1 LNLFLWNILLALAW
15 AALSGEFT
23 LLNLMLGFAL
33 GFAVLLF
40 VGPALGSS
48 QYFAKVT
55 RTSSFIGFFMR
66 ELVISNLRVA
76 YDVLTP
82 RHHMKPGI
90 VAVPLDVRTD
100 AEIVLLANLIT
111 LTPGTL
117 SLDLSDDRTVLY
129 VHTMYL
135 DDPEELRRE
144 IKEGFERRVL
154 EVLR

>member
-1 LNLFLWNILLALAW
+1 MNLFLWNIFLALAW

-23 LLNLMLGFAL
+23 LVNLGLGFAL

-48 QYFAKVT
+48 QYFAKT
-55 RTSSFIGFFMR
+55 ARAMGLIAFFVR
-66 ELVISNLRVA
+66 ELVLSNLRVA
-76 YDVLTP
+76 YDVISP

-90 VAVPLDVRTD
+90 VAVPLDARTD
-100 AEIVLLANLIT
+100 TEIVILANLIS

-117 SLDLSDDRTVLY
+117 IIDLSDDRTVLY
-129 VHTMYL
+129 VHAMYVI
-135 DDPEELRRE
+135 DPDELRRE